1 MPRCFAINNP
11 HFKPAMRL
19 IAGITNTNPATVT
32 TTFAHQ
38 YISLTTVRLDIPI
51 ACGMPQI
58 NGMTGI
64 ITVLS
69 PTTFSFPVDSTNF
82 QAFILPDPNTTN
94 PHTNI
99 CAMVVPIG
107 EDNSTLQAAVVN
119 TL

>member
-1 MPRCFAINNP
+1 
-11 HFKPAMRL
+11 MRL
-19 IAGITNTNPATVT
+19 VAGITNANPAVVT

-38 YISLTTVRLDIPI
+38 YISLNIVRLDIPI

-58 NGMTGI
+58 NGMAAT

-69 PTTFSFPVDSTNF
+69 PTTFSFPVDSTLF
-82 QAFILPDPNTTN
+82 QPFVAPDPIATN

-107 EDNSTLQAAVVN
+107 EDNSTLQAAVKN
-119 TL
+119 TLP